1 MQDYQRYLNAKQNIL
16 DYINDRDKFNRVY
29 YLINENIDIL
39 DTIVNETYKN
49 FDYVDKSLVLT
60 FIEHLREVMTVR
72 ETENDS
78 KEDKNE
84 NI

>member
-60 FIEHLREVMTVR
+60 FIEHLREIMTVR
-72 ETENDS
+72 EAENDS